1 MDYPASISFA
11 REMSNTTPKKKSQP
25 QIENMVQCSVC
36 GVEMHPEKTGVIRR
50 FFDYVSGGAE
60 VTTSW
65 RCDDC
70 GKRMTITEK

>member
-1 MDYPASISFA
+1 MA
-11 REMSNTTPKKKSQP
+11 NTTQKNKPQL
-25 QIENMVQCSVC
+25 QIENMVKCSVC
-36 GVEMHPEKTGVIRR
+36 GVDMHLEKTGVIRR
-50 FFDYVSGGAE
+50 FFDYVSGGIE

>member
-1 MDYPASISFA
+1 
-11 REMSNTTPKKKSQP
+11 
-25 QIENMVQCSVC
+25 MVQCSVC
-36 GVEMHPEKTGVIRR
+36 GVDMHPEKTGVIRR